1 VAHLPRVVV
10 ASSEEV
16 LALHLLTVVAK
27 SIATGG
33 QVCIVLS
40 EVVLSSKGEGPV
52 AKCLLF
58 HWRALFG
65 RGMFPC
71 G

>member
-1 VAHLPRVVV
+1 MAHLPRVVV

-16 LALHLLTVVAK
+16 LALHLLTVVTK
-27 SIATGG
+27 PIATGC

-52 AKCLLF
+52 TESLLF

-65 RGMFPC
+65 RGKFP
-71 G
+71 